1 MKKLF
6 TVAAAVI
13 AAGNVVAEEQ
23 HAQEII
29 TTATRTPKLLTET
42 LAPVTL
48 ITSEKIE
55 LTQPRDLFD
64 VFKQVPS
71 LGIRR
76 NGGQGSTTSLFL
88 RGTNS
93 DQTLVLVDGVRI
105 NSATS
110 GTASLEHL
118 DPNQIERIE
127 IVRGA
132 RSSLYGADAIGGVV
146 QIFTKRAEQG
156 FHPEIKVSAGTD
168 AFQEYQL
175 TLAGGSDTFRYR
187 VSGSHQET
195 EGYDRQNNG
204 ENDAYRSNNASALV
218 SWKISD
224 AVETELAYLVN
235 TGESEFDDLFGGN
248 PRFTKFRVESLSN
261 KTTVNV
267 TDSLKLTSTL
277 ARSTDLSD
285 SRSDISGT
293 GFGALK
299 TRRDTMGLQIDYA

>member
-146 QIFTKRAEQG
+146 QIFTK
-156 FHPEIKVSAGTD
+156 
-168 AFQEYQL
+168 
-175 TLAGGSDTFRYR
+175 
-187 VSGSHQET
+187 
-195 EGYDRQNNG
+195 
-204 ENDAYRSNNASALV
+204 
-218 SWKISD
+218 
-224 AVETELAYLVN
+224 
-235 TGESEFDDLFGGN
+235 
-248 PRFTKFRVESLSN
+248 
-261 KTTVNV
+261 
-267 TDSLKLTSTL
+267 
-277 ARSTDLSD
+277 
-285 SRSDISGT
+285 
-293 GFGALK
+293 
-299 TRRDTMGLQIDYA
+299 